1 MGSEE
6 EEEDEAGSEEAGS
19 EGAGSEEAVGGVEE
33 AGSEGAV
40 GGAEEAGSEGAGSEE
55 VGSEEAVE
63 GADSEEVVEEKGSG
77 ERDGP
82 LGGRLEQKRCVT
94 TRPVV
99 VRPPGSRTTATALL
113 GLLLEWRGRRAR
125 RASPRG
131 TESDASATEAATW
144 KPTHGD
150 THSLLLQ
157 QRLLLERTNAARH
170 SL

>member
-6 EEEDEAGSEEAGS
+6 DDDDEAGSEDAGSEEAGSEEAGS
-19 EGAGSEEAVGGVEE
+19 EEAVGGAEE
-33 AGSEGAV
+33 AGSEG
-40 GGAEEAGSEGAGSEE
+40 AGSEGAGSEE

-63 GADSEEVVEEKGSG
+63 GADSEVVEEKGAG

-82 LGGRLEQKRCVT
+82 LGGRLEQKRCVK

-99 VRPPGSRTTATALL
+99 VHPPGSRTTATALL

-131 TESDASATEAATW
+131 TESDASAAEAATW